1 MKITGKKVIELNERE
16 ISILRG
22 AARILCDLGEQVDAC
37 DDDLSMECNRAYD
50 ICMDLTHRV
59 RFEFELDDGDCD

>member
-16 ISILRG
+16 VSILRG
-22 AARILCDLGEQVDAC
+22 AARILSDLAEQVDAC
-37 DDDLSMECNRAYD
+37 DDEMAMDCNRAYD

-59 RFEFELDDGDCD
+59 RFEFELNDGDYE